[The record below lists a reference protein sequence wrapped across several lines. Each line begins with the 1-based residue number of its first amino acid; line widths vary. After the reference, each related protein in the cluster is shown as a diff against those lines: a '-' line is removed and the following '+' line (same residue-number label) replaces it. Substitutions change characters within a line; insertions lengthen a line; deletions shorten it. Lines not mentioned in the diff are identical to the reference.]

1 MVDIPEHLLLRSAEA
16 RAKALGISVD
26 QALAE
31 MKGESEPTVVS
42 KDPEVKVIEEA
53 PAPAVEAPAPAAEEA
68 PAPAAEEAPAPA
80 AEEAPAP
87 AAAAVKTDAPDE
99 VDFAPEVKVT
109 QRLLTVVKAKPI
121 QKPVAEPVDKV
132 NTWPHL
138 MLPEFVAL
146 TAMTAFLI
154 FLSAIIIF
162 FTLEKLTQHLHTKV
176 IILTLLLSTQGYYF
190 MYDLEKI
197 IINRLQ
203 FTLESKDSVYNY
215 HPKEYSINELQQ
227 KNISMLN
234 LLSDKIDSSSK
245 ILSSAYAGIPLKK
258 LNLQFNQVKIIYS
271 EITKSDILW
280 LVSSQGSK
288 NYLLLNKENSKE
300 VLKNFSQ
307 MLIPLGLEM
316 KIIAQNNCCLLIKTK
331 DN

>member
-16 RAKALGISVD
+16 RAKALGISVE

-42 KDPEVKVIEEA
+42 KDPDVKVIDEA
-53 PAPAVEAPAPAAEEA
+53 PAAEEAPAPAAEEA

-80 AEEAPAP
+80 AEAPAP

-146 TAMTAFLI
+146 MAMTAFLI
-154 FLSAIIIF
+154 FLSAILQAPL
-162 FTLEKLTQHLHTKV
+162 LEEANPNVTPNPAKAPWYFLGLQE
-176 IILTLLLSTQGYYF
+176 LLSYWDPQ
-190 MYDLEKI
+190 I
-197 IINRLQ
+197 
-203 FTLESKDSVYNY
+203 
-215 HPKEYSINELQQ
+215 
-227 KNISMLN
+227 
-234 LLSDKIDSSSK
+234 
-245 ILSSAYAGIPLKK
+245 AGVMIPLVLGVGLFMAFPYIDRNPETHPSKRK
-258 LNLQFNQVKIIYS
+258 FAIMFYTFFLAGAGVLTIIGVLFRGPGWNWTYPW
-271 EITKSDILW
+271 IDGIW
-280 LVSSQGSK
+280 FDD
-288 NYLLLNKENSKE
+288 LLDWIHFE
-300 VLKNFSQ
+300 
-307 MLIPLGLEM
+307 
-316 KIIAQNNCCLLIKTK
+316 
-331 DN
+331 

>member
-16 RAKALGISVD
+16 RAKALGISVE

-42 KDPEVKVIEEA
+42 KDPEVKVIDEA
-53 PAPAVEAPAPAAEEA
+53 PAPAAEAPAPAAEEA
-68 PAPAAEEAPAPA
+68 PAPATEAPAPA

-146 TAMTAFLI
+146 MAMTAFLI
-154 FLSAIIIF
+154 FLSAILQAPL
-162 FTLEKLTQHLHTKV
+162 LEEANPNVTPNPAKAPWYFLGLQE
-176 IILTLLLSTQGYYF
+176 LLSYWDPQ
-190 MYDLEKI
+190 I
-197 IINRLQ
+197 
-203 FTLESKDSVYNY
+203 
-215 HPKEYSINELQQ
+215 
-227 KNISMLN
+227 
-234 LLSDKIDSSSK
+234 
-245 ILSSAYAGIPLKK
+245 AGVMIPLVLGVGLFMAFPYIDRNPETHPSKRK
-258 LNLQFNQVKIIYS
+258 FAIMFYTFFLAGAGVLTIIGVLFRGPGWNWTYPW
-271 EITKSDILW
+271 IDGIW
-280 LVSSQGSK
+280 FDD
-288 NYLLLNKENSKE
+288 LLDWIHFE
-300 VLKNFSQ
+300 
-307 MLIPLGLEM
+307 
-316 KIIAQNNCCLLIKTK
+316 
-331 DN
+331 